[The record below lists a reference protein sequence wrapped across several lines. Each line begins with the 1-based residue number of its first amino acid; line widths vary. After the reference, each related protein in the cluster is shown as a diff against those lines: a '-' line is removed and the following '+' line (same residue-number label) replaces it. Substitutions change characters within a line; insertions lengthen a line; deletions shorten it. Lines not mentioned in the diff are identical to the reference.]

1 MTSAALEILTD
12 LAREARDKAG
22 QLLASD
28 RRNQHQIE
36 QQQELL
42 LNYRAE
48 YAQQLQDLMMAGI
61 DPVTLQNY
69 RQFLMSLDDSI
80 LQASRALHQQTQ
92 KVKQSQNQWQQEQKK
107 LSSFTTLNDRR
118 AAAERVK
125 ENRKEQRLNDEFA
138 SQRHGR
144 STGLSLVKPENKD

>member
-1 MTSAALEILTD
+1 MTLFCK
-12 LAREARDKAG
+12 RVGRC
-22 QLLASD
+22 
-28 RRNQHQIE
+28 
-36 QQQELL
+36 
-42 LNYRAE
+42 
-48 YAQQLQDLMMAGI
+48 
-61 DPVTLQNY
+61 
-69 RQFLMSLDDSI
+69 
-80 LQASRALHQQTQ
+80 HQQTQ